1 MSAGA
6 YGTTYQATDFKDIEG
21 DRILG
26 RKTIPIVA
34 PVLSRPTLMAL
45 ICISSSCLAGVWKLR
60 TLYALALNAY
70 SLFVGARFVIC
81 RTVVDDMQSLI
92 YHMSDELGPGTQ
104 IWLSILHVLP
114 AYGRLFVT
122 AFAEM

>member
-1 MSAGA
+1 MISSIGSNPHRLGDVELTSILMSAGA

-45 ICISSSCLAGVWKLR
+45 ICIWSSCLAGVWKLG

-70 SLFVGARFVIC
+70 GLFVGARFVLF
-81 RTVVDDMQSLI
+81 RTVVDDMRSCLL
-92 YHMSDELGPGTQ
+92 YNVSP
-104 IWLSILHVLP
+104 
-114 AYGRLFVT
+114 LFPY
-122 AFAEM
+122 